1 MTKYLATC
9 CRSSL
14 PNLIGIQNEKR
25 IELSNT
31 VSCNDKML
39 FLSGDRHQH
48 EKNYSEADRGYGEII
63 ERNELIPNMSSP
75 KGETESSSYVPFP
88 ATLVARVR
96 GISRLVEIY
105 HELRPTVCRGQVEH
119 PSGYKH
125 SELST
130 ASNYRVKPKCRG
142 KISPGFDP

>member
-1 MTKYLATC
+1 
-9 CRSSL
+9 
-14 PNLIGIQNEKR
+14 
-25 IELSNT
+25 
-31 VSCNDKML
+31 ML

-48 EKNYSEADRGYGEII
+48 EKYESKGIFYREITPRRT
-63 ERNELIPNMSSP
+63 EVTR
-75 KGETESSSYVPFP
+75 ETESSSYVPFP

-96 GISRLVEIY
+96 GISQLVEIY

-142 KISPGFDP
+142 KISPGSDP